1 MKPGTDPAVL
11 DELTTR
17 LMRRT
22 TPDERAAAISCT
34 HKVAAI
40 AKDWPTGPVDDA
52 GTPLNT
58 DTDQAWRH
66 WQQIQDWA
74 ETATYL
80 ARLIALAEDVAR
92 HDEPRLI

>member
-22 TPDERAAAISCT
+22 TTDERAAAISCT
-34 HKVAAI
+34 TKIAAI
-40 AKDWPTGPVDDA
+40 AKTWPTGPVSDD
-52 GTPLNT
+52 GIPLNP
-58 DTDQAWRH
+58 DTDHAWRNWH
-66 WQQIQDWA
+66 QIQDWA
-74 ETATYL
+74 QNATYL

-92 HDEPRLI
+92 NDEPRLI